1 MQAQVSEEKL
11 GDLPETQNQFRDF
24 DLKMMLNV
32 ATRDV
37 VTKKDVNAIKQALKN
52 LILSNVFDRK
62 FNPAFGGNIYKE
74 LFEPMD
80 QITVGIMETRLN
92 NVIKAFEKR
101 IINSK
106 VKVIPIYGQ
115 TATDQN
121 KVRIVITYAL
131 PRVDRELQTE
141 FTIERLR

>member
-1 MQAQVSEEKL
+1 M
-11 GDLPETQNQFRDF
+11 T
-24 DLKMMLNV
+24 
-32 ATRDV
+32 
-37 VTKKDVNAIKQALKN
+37 
-52 LILSNVFDRK
+52 NVFDRK

-92 NVIKAFEKR
+92 NIIETFEKR
-101 IINSK
+101 IINST

-115 TATDQN
+115 RASDQN
-121 KVRIVITYAL
+121 RVRIVINYAI
-131 PRVDRELQTE
+131 PRVSKELQTE

>member
-1 MQAQVSEEKL
+1 MAVQFSEEKL
-11 GDLPETQNQFRDF
+11 GDLPEKQNQFRDF

-37 VTKKDVNAIKQALKN
+37 VIKKDVNSIKQSLKN
-52 LILSNVFDRK
+52 LILTNVFDRK

-92 NVIKAFEKR
+92 NIIETFEKR
-101 IINSK
+101 IINST

-115 TATDQN
+115 RATDQN
-121 KVRIVITYAL
+121 RVRIVINYAI
-131 PRVDRELQTE
+131 PRVSKELQTE